1 MTNIKLT
8 IEYDGT
14 DFRGWQIQSRGER
27 TVQAVIRDTFFQI
40 FGENINLIGS
50 GRTDSGVH
58 AAGQVANF
66 RTAVSKPPAEIR
78 NALNAH
84 LPKDVAILEAVPV
97 PDEFHAQY
105 SAKSKTYRYQILNR
119 EVRSPLGERTALRFI
134 YPLDADLMQTA
145 ANELVGEHDFR
156 SFKGTNRS
164 NRNGNDVRIV
174 SALKV
179 RRRGDLIT
187 VEITANGFLYKMVR
201 NIAGLL
207 LECGAGR
214 IPPREVRRI
223 LRARDRKAAPAA
235 APAHGLSLIKV
246 AYPGRKMA

>member
-27 TVQAVIRDTFFQI
+27 TVQAVIRDTFFHI

-66 RTAVSKPPAEIR
+66 RTAVRKPPAEIR

-97 PDEFHAQY
+97 PDDFHAQY

-119 EVRSPLGERTALRFI
+119 EVRSPLGNGPRYALFI
-134 YPLDADLMQTA
+134 P
-145 ANELVGEHDFR
+145 
-156 SFKGTNRS
+156 
-164 NRNGNDVRIV
+164 
-174 SALKV
+174 
-179 RRRGDLIT
+179 
-187 VEITANGFLYKMVR
+187 
-201 NIAGLL
+201 
-207 LECGAGR
+207 
-214 IPPREVRRI
+214 
-223 LRARDRKAAPAA
+223 
-235 APAHGLSLIKV
+235 
-246 AYPGRKMA
+246 

>member
-27 TVQAVIRDTFFQI
+27 TVQAVIRDTFFHI

-66 RTAVSKPPAEIR
+66 RTAVRKPPAEIR

-97 PDEFHAQY
+97 PDDFHAQY

-134 YPLDADLMQTA
+134 YPLNTELMQTA

-164 NRNGNDVRIV
+164 NRNGNDVRTV
-174 SALKV
+174 SVLKV
-179 RRRGDLIT
+179 RRKGELIT
-187 VEITANGFLYKMVR
+187 VDITANGFLYKMVR
-201 NIAGLL
+201 NISGLL

-246 AYPGRKMA
+246 AYPGRKMG